1 VRRSRS
7 KHVIWIGARLGATLG
22 MKASAAVMH
31 AADRLILWE
40 PVVDGRAYL
49 GELAERYIQTL
60 DLSYNFPNPAWRAML
75 ASGSIELEHEGIG
88 FELGEALREQLG
100 AVSPISFST
109 PHALRC
115 DIITQGQRPG
125 IADLAQRWR
134 HAGLAVN
141 ELRFA
146 HDFDWMAPEALNTAL
161 VPVQAIQ
168 LLSELVTDPK

>member
-1 VRRSRS
+1 
-7 KHVIWIGARLGATLG
+7 
-22 MKASAAVMH
+22 
-31 AADRLILWE
+31 LILWE
-40 PVVDGRAYL
+40 PVVDGTAYL
-49 GELAERYIQTL
+49 GELAERYMQTL

-75 ASGSIELEHEGIG
+75 VSGSFEVEHEGIG

-100 AVSPISFST
+100 AVSPTSLAT

-115 DIITQGQRPG
+115 DIITQGVQPS
-125 IADLAQRWR
+125 ISDLAQRWR

-168 LLSELVTDPK
+168 LLTELVTDPKWTKSL